1 MTAAA
6 VLPVRLLMDPR
17 LKRLNLKSLAL
28 SLTDLVMPRVC
39 LCCGRGLLPCERHLC
54 SVCMAD
60 LPLTHFE
67 GARVNPMADKLNS
80 LVNAE
85 SYLQASALFYYTGE
99 YKKITQALKYGRN
112 FGAGHF
118 IAGMLGRRLASSSFW
133 AGADVVCPVPLH
145 WTRRLKRGY
154 NQAEVIAQ
162 DIARELGA
170 EYVPGLLR
178 RIRRTGTQTRL
189 ASDARAQNVAAAFEA
204 RPVWPRA
211 TTNSRSLWERGD
223 FSDGAAKIRILLVD
237 DVCTTGATLAACCR
251 ALMDEFGNSVEIAV
265 ATLAYVD

>member
-1 MTAAA
+1 
-6 VLPVRLLMDPR
+6 
-17 LKRLNLKSLAL
+17 
-28 SLTDLVMPRVC
+28 
-39 LCCGRGLLPCERHLC
+39 
-54 SVCMAD
+54 MAD